1 MSVPVTPQY
10 ERDEYYNGEPS
21 VADMKDPAYS
31 IRQTPDGKPDGESH
45 LAIPPTAVGRSY
57 IAAVSSLAGVSEIK
71 PTFKASDAN
80 IPDNYV
86 THTIAAQ
93 KYLPPVTWKNLIWN
107 IQWISFL
114 ALTITPA
121 LAIYG
126 IFTTPYNTK
135 TAIWR

>member
-31 IRQTPDGKPDGESH
+31 IPQTPDGKPGRESH
-45 LAIPPTAVGRSY
+45 LATPPAEVGRSY
-57 IAAVSSLAGVSEIK
+57 VAAVSSL
-71 PTFKASDAN
+71 
-80 IPDNYV
+80 PDNYV